1 MKSAISKFSSQINT
15 QRPALPVGA
24 AHPPGEFSTLGVES
38 VDFKMEMLSNPYTP
52 VNTTGN

>member
-1 MKSAISKFSSQINT
+1 MKSAISKFGSQINT